1 LENKANYIFAAKT
14 STPRMMKFRGLNK
27 LQSGKL
33 VLLFLFILPIIYCK
47 GQFNSSMDSLAPK
60 ITFQHDTLDY
70 GIIPRNSNPF
80 RYIKFSNTG
89 KEPLL
94 ISVFGDVV
102 IPVKYPKEPIGP
114 RQSAEIKI
122 SYPTDKVGPFVN
134 FIAINSNANPPQK
147 IIYVKGWV
155 LHAEAGASQK

>member
-1 LENKANYIFAAKT
+1 
-14 STPRMMKFRGLNK
+14 MMKFRGPNK
-27 LQSGKL
+27 LRCRYF
-33 VLLFLFILPIIYCK
+33 LLLILFILPIIYCK
-47 GQFNSSMDSLAPK
+47 GQSSSIQDSLAAK
-60 ITFQHDTLDY
+60 ISLQHDTLDY
-70 GIIPRNSNPF
+70 GIIPRNSNPY

-89 KEPLL
+89 KEPLI

-102 IPVKYPKEPIGP
+102 TPVKYPKEPIGP
-114 RQSAEIKI
+114 GESAEIKI

-155 LHAEAGASQK
+155 LHTEVDASKK